1 MSRFENAGTSP
12 RNFGSIDVAEGIF
25 QRLRN
30 PPADN
35 GCGRAALAKVEADLG
50 IIPQEA
56 AREIQKKAHVQL
68 LDEEV
73 LRKTPESNR
82 PFPYGAFAGL

>member
-25 QRLRN
+25 SGSGTLQRIM
-30 PPADN
+30 DVE
-35 GCGRAALAKVEADLG
+35 AALAKVEADLG

-56 AREIQKKAHVQL
+56 AREIQKK
-68 LDEEV
+68 
-73 LRKTPESNR
+73 PMCSC
-82 PFPYGAFAGL
+82 